1 MKTKT
6 KFFVALVFF
15 YTVGLLA
22 LVGSCAGQ
30 NEPPPPRQN
39 QTTDV
44 HLAST
49 QAPTPTVPEVA
60 TAVQLA
66 PPLQTTGPVLV
77 SVLVDFSASIQFYGV
92 EIPTVQALLPLI
104 QLIDE
109 RGGELGV
116 GAIQENPS
124 TPLLRLRLPPPE
136 KGLEPPDE
144 SVNVFTRKRR
154 LRAYRKALPEYQ
166 ERERQRRADNKILID
181 AYLPRLEAFLSKPAS
196 AQITNLWGNVNRAS
210 LFLMEPALYW
220 TGSSQTAPLRFLIL
234 VTDGRHNDAATEFK
248 HPHRSITV
256 CAVSGNKGL
265 GDLGKIRGISY
276 FESTASSVYYVIAKA
291 GGN

>member
-1 MKTKT
+1 MRTKT
-6 KFFVALVFF
+6 KFFIGLTLF

-22 LVGSCAGQ
+22 PVGSCASQ
-30 NEPPPPRQN
+30 NEPPPPRKN

-44 HLAST
+44 RLAST
-49 QAPTPTVPEVA
+49 QTPTPPVPDVPPS
-60 TAVQLA
+60 VQLA

-77 SVLVDFSASIQFYGV
+77 SVLVDFSASISFYGV
-92 EIPTVQALLPLI
+92 EIPNALAFLPLI
-104 QLIDE
+104 NLLDE

-166 ERERQRRADNKILID
+166 ERERQRRAENKILID
-181 AYLPRLEAFLSKPAS
+181 AYLPRLDAFLSKSAS
-196 AQITNLWGNVNRAS
+196 AQSTDLWGNVNRAN
-210 LFLMEPALYW
+210 LFVMEPALYW
-220 TGSSQTAPLRFLIL
+220 TGSSQAAPLRFLIL
-234 VTDGRHNDAATEFK
+234 VTDGRHNAATSEFK
-248 HPHRSITV
+248 HPHKSITV

-276 FESTASSVYYVIAKA
+276 FESTTASVYYVITKA